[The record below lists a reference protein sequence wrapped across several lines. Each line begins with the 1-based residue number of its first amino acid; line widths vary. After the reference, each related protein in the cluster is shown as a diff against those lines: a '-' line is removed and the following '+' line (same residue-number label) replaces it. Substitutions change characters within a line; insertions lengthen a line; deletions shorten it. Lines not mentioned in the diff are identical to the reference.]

1 MATLIEH
8 LTYEQPELVTISPN
22 ATLQDAVALM
32 IEYDFSQLPIVEDGK
47 PYGNPAS
54 FVTSTSI
61 ARALRYFGTPLR
73 DLRVRD
79 AIVPARTVSADE
91 DLFSKIDDLLDAYAV
106 LVLNPDGTIA
116 GIITNYDTTQ
126 YFRSRAEDML
136 LVEDIET
143 TLKDH
148 VRIAFGGD
156 ESDSKG
162 SLQTAINALSSFVDT
177 IHDDCRKS
185 FRRFCATK
193 SIQIV
198 DADIQEVVDKPFAG
212 TKGDRKFDDLTLN
225 EYIQLARKEEA
236 WGVLGPQFGIS
247 DKAFLEMLEGVRKTR
262 NKLMHFRPDI
272 TPVERDNLRFCA
284 QWFKNHPPLTSEED
298 VGDVKTQI
306 QVVVPQVGQQGALT
320 EEGSGIFEEHTA
332 DSVID
337 DSMDIEPVESKYA
350 PLAHFLSK
358 QPKDQER
365 ITLTFDQIEAI
376 INNQLPA
383 AAREHRSWWANDST
397 THVQSGQWL
406 KVNWRVISINMT
418 GEKVVFA
425 RARDRERAYINF
437 FSVVQHKLREHPE
450 FPLHPANPTGGNWLV
465 LVNFSEGKQRLG
477 LSFALRQR
485 LRLEFYID
493 TGDKEENNRIFD
505 VFLRQ
510 RAFIESGMGQTLEWE
525 RLEKRR
531 ASRIALYT
539 EGAINDTDEPEKL
552 ETLVEWAV
560 ENALRF
566 YKVISGLLV
575 EVVEIPN
582 HKHS

>member
-8 LTYEQPELVTISPN
+8 LTYDQPELITIAPN
-22 ATLQDAVALM
+22 ATLQEAVALM
-32 IEYDFSQLPIVEDGK
+32 IEHDFSQLPIIEDGK

-61 ARALRYFGTPLR
+61 ARALRYFGTPLK

-91 DLFSKIDDLLDAYAV
+91 DLFSKMDDLLDAYAV
-106 LVLNPDGTIA
+106 LVLNPNGTIA
-116 GIITNYDTTQ
+116 GIVTNYDTTH
-126 YFRSRAEDML
+126 YFRRRAEDML

-148 VRIAFGGD
+148 VRVAYGGD
-156 ESDSKG
+156 ENDPEG
-162 SLQTAINALSSFVDT
+162 PLQTAIDALSSFVDN
-177 IHDDCRKS
+177 IQDGCRKS

-193 SIQIV
+193 SIQV
-198 DADIQEVVDKPFAG
+198 VETDIREVVDKPFAG
-212 TKGDRKFDDLTLN
+212 TKRDSKFDDLTLN

-236 WGVLGPQFGIS
+236 WKVLGPQFGIS

-284 QWFKNHPPLTSEED
+284 QWFKNYPPLTPEED
-298 VGDVKTQI
+298 AGNVEGQI
-306 QVVVPQVGQQGALT
+306 RVETPPADGQSITIEAEL
-320 EEGSGIFEEHTA
+320 EGMSDGT
-332 DSVID
+332 D
-337 DSMDIEPVESKYA
+337 DSIDIEPVESKYA
-350 PLAHFLSK
+350 PLATFLSK
-358 QPKDQER
+358 QPKNQER
-365 ITLTFDQIEAI
+365 ITLTFDQIEEI

-406 KVNWRVISINMT
+406 KVNWRVVTINMT

-437 FSVVQHKLREHPE
+437 FSAVQNKLREHAE
-450 FPLHPANPTGGNWLV
+450 FPLHPTNPIGISWLV
-465 LVNFSEGKQRLG
+465 LVSFSERKNWLI

-493 TGDKEENNRIFD
+493 TGDKEENKRVFD
-505 VFLRQ
+505 ALFRHRTV
-510 RAFIESGMGQTLEWE
+510 IESGIGQVLEWE
-525 RLEKRR
+525 PLEKKR

-539 EGAINDTDEPEKL
+539 EGSITDEPEKL

-566 YKVISGLLV
+566 FNTISGLLN
-575 EVVEIPN
+575 EVTAAPGPTVT
-582 HKHS
+582 

>member
-1 MATLIEH
+1 MAILIEH
-8 LTYEQPELVTISPN
+8 LTYDQLELVTISPN
-22 ATLQDAVALM
+22 VTLQEAVALM
-32 IEYDFSQLPIVEDGK
+32 IEHDFSQLPIIEDGK

-61 ARALRYFGTPLR
+61 ARALRYFGTPLK

-91 DLFSKIDDLLDAYAV
+91 DLFSKMDDLLDAYAV

-116 GIITNYDTTQ
+116 GIVTNYDTTH
-126 YFRSRAEDML
+126 YFRRRAEDML

-148 VRIAFGGD
+148 VRIAYGGD
-156 ESDSKG
+156 EDDPEG
-162 SLQTAINALSSFVDT
+162 QLQTAIDALSSFVDS
-177 IHDDCRKS
+177 IQDDCRKS

-193 SIQIV
+193 SIQVV
-198 DADIQEVVDKPFAG
+198 DADIRETVDKPFAA

-225 EYIQLARKEEA
+225 EYIQLARKEAA
-236 WGVLGPQFGIS
+236 WKVLGLQFGIS

-284 QWFKNHPPLTSEED
+284 QWFKNYPPLTSEED
-298 VGDVKTQI
+298 SGSIEDQLRVE
-306 QVVVPQVGQQGALT
+306 VPLANEQGTAIEAELEGI
-320 EEGSGIFEEHTA
+320 EEGMSDET
-332 DSVID
+332 D
-337 DSMDIEPVESKYA
+337 DSIDIEPVESKYA
-350 PLAHFLSK
+350 PLATFLSK
-358 QPKDQER
+358 QPKSQER
-365 ITLTFDQIEAI
+365 ITLTFDQIEEI

-406 KVNWRVISINMT
+406 KVNWRVVTINMT

-437 FSVVQHKLREHPE
+437 FSAVQNRLREHIE
-450 FPLHPANPTGGNWLV
+450 FPLHPTNPIGISWLILVSFSEHKNWLI
-465 LVNFSEGKQRLG
+465 

-493 TGDKEENNRIFD
+493 TGDKEENKRIFEAM
-505 VFLRQ
+505 LRH
-510 RAFIESGMGQTLEWE
+510 RTVIESGVGQALEWE
-525 RLEKRR
+525 PLEKKR

-539 EGAINDTDEPEKL
+539 EGSVTDEPEKL
-552 ETLVEWAV
+552 EMLVEWAV
-560 ENALRF
+560 ENAARF
-566 YKVISGLLV
+566 YNAIGGLLP
-575 EVVEIPN
+575 EVT
-582 HKHS
+582 